1 MTGEGKTDFQIL
13 RAEARPD
20 ESCGFLAKSDVS
32 DFVFSLVAM
41 AGPLCLIGPLAATRM
56 QTDAS

>member
-1 MTGEGKTDFQIL
+1 MTGEGKTDFYTL

-20 ESCGFLAKSDVS
+20 ESCGFRAKGDVS
-32 DFVFSLVAM
+32 VFVFSLVAM
-41 AGPLCLIGPLAATRM
+41 TGPLCLIGPLAATRM